1 MKRFRKVIREAK
13 ADEPRTY
20 LMSRI
25 TFAICFFVSVGLIVG
40 GFFVP
45 PMGVIDG
52 SCLTA
57 VGELLLFPTL
67 LYGFRAVELGLRV
80 KFQKGET
87 YHVYVDGQQM
97 SYTCTDVVCGNAR
110 NNTVFDVL
118 EDGGMSIEEGACV
131 NVDVTKTLVCDLFH
145 NHIENEVTVSHVMME
160 GDGHAVFQLNQLY
173 CFFNRFY

>member
-1 MKRFRKVIREAK
+1 MLQHFGVFLEPFVSGAVAPGVIVSHTNVVNLCTENARKEKTIMTRTAKVIRNEK
-13 ADEPRTY
+13 ADEPRTF

-45 PMGVIDG
+45 PMGIIDG

-67 LYGFRAVELGLRV
+67 LYAYRAIELGLSV

-87 YHVYVDGQQM
+87 
-97 SYTCTDVVCGNAR
+97 
-110 NNTVFDVL
+110 
-118 EDGGMSIEEGACV
+118 SIEISKPEEKAGEA
-131 NVDVTKTLVCDLFH
+131 
-145 NHIENEVTVSHVMME
+145 
-160 GDGHAVFQLNQLY
+160 LNDK
-173 CFFNRFY
+173 